1 MAKRSSG
8 VALYEL
14 IRPPK
19 PPQRANKPKRRTSVS
34 KSSTL
39 PAWLSPGH
47 TIRLPIGYLC
57 LATVVGVVALVAAYG
72 VGYAR
77 ARPSEEAGQVGGW
90 AAPADL
96 AQSRPG
102 PEKPMALRTH
112 QATTALPTPT
122 PPATSERA
130 AKRAGPLAVEQTP
143 LAAAN
148 QPAPVFG
155 DPRTPGKS
163 YFVIAETHAAGAER
177 LARYCR
183 SEGLEAYVI
192 GADTDKFRKVIIL
205 PGFEPD
211 IRSDPTV
218 KTLETTIH
226 RVGDKWKGVER
237 GASNLRDAYALLFR
251 G

>member
-1 MAKRSSG
+1 MAKRSSA

-14 IRPPK
+14 IGPPRT
-19 PPQRANKPKRRTSVS
+19 PQRVNKPKRRTSVA
-34 KSSTL
+34 KRSTL
-39 PAWLSPGH
+39 PAWLSPGY

-57 LATVVGVVALVAAYG
+57 LAAVVGLVALVAAYG

-77 ARPSEEAGQVGGW
+77 ARPAEEAGHMRSWV
-90 AAPADL
+90 AAPDL

-102 PEKPMALRTH
+102 PEEPLALRTRPK
-112 QATTALPTPT
+112 TAAVLNPQPPT
-122 PPATSERA
+122 AAGHA
-130 AKRAGPLAVEQTP
+130 AKRAGPPAVAQAP
-143 LAAAN
+143 LAAAD

-192 GADTDKFRKVIIL
+192 GPDTDKFRKVIVL
-205 PGFEPD
+205 PGFDPD
-211 IRSDPTV
+211 IRSNPTV

-226 RVGDKWKGVER
+226 RVGDKWKSVER
-237 GASNLRDAYALLFR
+237 GASNLRDAYPLLFR

>member
-14 IRPPK
+14 IGPPR
-19 PPQRANKPKRRTSVS
+19 PPQRVNKPKRRTSVA
-34 KSSTL
+34 KRSTL
-39 PAWLSPGH
+39 PGWLSPGH

-57 LATVVGVVALVAAYG
+57 LATVVGMVALVAAYG
-72 VGYAR
+72 VGYAQ
-77 ARPSEEAGQVGGW
+77 ARPAEEAGQLGGW
-90 AAPADL
+90 VAPTDL

-102 PEKPMALRTH
+102 PEEPLALRTRPK
-112 QATTALPTPT
+112 TAAVPTPQ
-122 PPATSERA
+122 PPTAAVRS
-130 AKRAGPLAVEQTP
+130 AKRAGPPAVEQAP
-143 LAAAN
+143 LAAAD

-192 GADTDKFRKVIIL
+192 GAGTDKFRKVIVL
-205 PGFEPD
+205 PGFDPG
-211 IRSDPTV
+211 IRSKPKV

-226 RVGDKWKGVER
+226 RVGDKWKSVER
-237 GASNLRDAYALLFR
+237 GASNLRDAYPLLFK

>member
-14 IRPPK
+14 IRPSK
-19 PPQRANKPKRRTSVS
+19 PLQRVTKPKRRTSVPRS
-34 KSSTL
+34 RTL
-39 PAWLSPGH
+39 PAWLSPGY

-57 LATVVGVVALVAAYG
+57 LATVVGMVALVTAYG

-77 ARPSEEAGQVGGW
+77 ARPAEEAGQLGSWV
-90 AAPADL
+90 ASADL

-102 PEKPMALRTH
+102 PEKPLALRTH
-112 QATTALPTPT
+112 RATAAIETPQ
-122 PPATSERA
+122 PLASAERA
-130 AKRAGPLAVEQTP
+130 AKRAGPLVVEQTP
-143 LAAAN
+143 LAAAG
-148 QPAPVFG
+148 QPAPVFC

-211 IRSDPTV
+211 LRSNSTA
-218 KTLETTIH
+218 KTLEATIH
-226 RVGDKWKGVER
+226 RVGDKWKSVER

>member
-1 MAKRSSG
+1 MAKRSSA

-14 IRPPK
+14 IGPPR
-19 PPQRANKPKRRTSVS
+19 PPQRVNKPKRRTSMT
-34 KSSTL
+34 KRSTL
-39 PAWLSPGH
+39 PGWLRPGH
-47 TIRLPIGYLC
+47 TIRLPIGYLFV
-57 LATVVGVVALVAAYG
+57 AAVVGLVALAAAYS

-77 ARPSEEAGQVGGW
+77 ARPTEEAGEVGGW
-90 AAPADL
+90 VAASDL

-102 PEKPMALRTH
+102 PEEPLAARTRR
-112 QATTALPTPT
+112 QTAAAPSHH
-122 PPATSERA
+122 PPAA
-130 AKRAGPLAVEQTP
+130 AEAGPPAVEPPPLAV
-143 LAAAN
+143 AD

-177 LARYCR
+177 LALYCR

-192 GADTDKFRKVIIL
+192 GSDTDKFRKVIVL
-205 PGFEPD
+205 PGFDPGF
-211 IRSDPTV
+211 RSNPKV

-226 RVGDKWKGVER
+226 RVGDKWKSVER
-237 GASNLRDAYALLFR
+237 GASNLRDAYPLLFR